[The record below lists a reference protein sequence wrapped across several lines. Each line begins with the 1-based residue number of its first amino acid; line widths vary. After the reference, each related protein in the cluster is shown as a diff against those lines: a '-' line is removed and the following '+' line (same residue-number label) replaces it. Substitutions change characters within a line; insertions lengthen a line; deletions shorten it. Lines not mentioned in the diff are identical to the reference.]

1 MDSNILNSATT
12 IFSTLVG
19 GMLTLSGTYLVQY
32 LKDKKENEEFLK
44 TKKIYHKLLIQE
56 FEKSLSILKKHD
68 WTSNPYK
75 AIDYSFF
82 RKNRFKFSTYIPD
95 EVYEYGEFLKKCQ
108 IEIHSFENGESLKIK
123 KMKLKEIVYLA
134 SEKLEDLRQF

>member
-56 FEKSLSILKKHD
+56 FEKVY
-68 WTSNPYK
+68 PY
-75 AIDYSFF
+75 
-82 RKNRFKFSTYIPD
+82 
-95 EVYEYGEFLKKCQ
+95 
-108 IEIHSFENGESLKIK
+108 
-123 KMKLKEIVYLA
+123 
-134 SEKLEDLRQF
+134 